1 MNAAHELMKQ
11 SFHFVQPSE
20 AVKNALAYSY
30 ARRDAKANDYLSKK
44 HQRPSLID
52 KAKNYFLAII

>member
-1 MNAAHELMKQ
+1 MNPAHELMKQ

-30 ARRDAKANDYLSKK
+30 ARRDVRAADYLATK
-44 HQRPSLID
+44 HKRPSFFD
-52 KAKNYFLAII
+52 KAKNYIRAIV